1 MTSKTMLAALQAVQ
15 NAMRAEAAAQAAFL
29 NNRSPANQALW
40 TTARVSTDVAWA
52 TLWELNGERVPDP
65 DLTGKQ
71 WAQAMRLRSCGMSR
85 DSGGE
90 SGDAGV

>member
-1 MTSKTMLAALQAVQ
+1 MTTKTMLAALQAVQ

-29 NNRSPANQALW
+29 NNRSPVYQALW
-40 TTARVSTDVAWA
+40 TAARVSTDVAWA
-52 TLWELNGERVPDP
+52 TLWELNRERVPDP
-65 DLTGKQ
+65 DLTGEQ
-71 WAQAMRLRSCGMSR
+71 WAEAMRLRSRGMTS